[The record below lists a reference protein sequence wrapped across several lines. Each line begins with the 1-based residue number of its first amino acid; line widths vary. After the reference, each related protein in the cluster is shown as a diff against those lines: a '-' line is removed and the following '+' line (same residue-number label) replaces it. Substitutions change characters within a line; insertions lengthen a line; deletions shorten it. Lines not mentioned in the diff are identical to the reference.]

1 MQENLGIGRR
11 KLCTQ
16 VLDKSIEFNF
26 MLDRAPNLRT
36 VDPDQVV
43 MMTMMAT
50 RMMKMMMMM
59 MMMMTTTYCQIDRSK
74 AVQGSRGCKLFM

>member
-1 MQENLGIGRR
+1 MQENLVIGRR
-11 KLCTQ
+11 KLCTP

-59 MMMMTTTYCQIDRSK
+59 MTTYCQIDRSK